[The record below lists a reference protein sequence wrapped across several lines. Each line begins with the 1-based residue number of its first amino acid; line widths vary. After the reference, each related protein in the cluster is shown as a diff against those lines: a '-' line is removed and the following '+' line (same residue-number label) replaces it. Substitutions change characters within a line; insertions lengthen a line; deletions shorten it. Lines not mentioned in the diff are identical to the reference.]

1 MLKNGVECESPP
13 VNTDSVSIFFT
24 TTILKTSKYYMQNI
38 ITGVVPEDN
47 TTLNQRTVLAIAF
60 HYFSVIVSLD
70 GEG

>member
-38 ITGVVPEDN
+38 ITGVVPEDT
-47 TTLNQRTVLAIAF
+47 TTLK
-60 HYFSVIVSLD
+60 
-70 GEG
+70 